1 MSTLVAL
8 TVYRYTARRQISH
21 FGIPM
26 SQPYPPAYAPRP
38 IKSSGHQQ
46 ALKIILGVFALMIAA
61 LLGLIVLLLI
71 GSETGLIELI
81 IGMICAT
88 LPVPIYIVLL
98 LWIDRYESEP
108 LWMLATAFLWGALVA
123 VFIAIILN
131 TINGAIV
138 TAATNSAQ
146 IGENFGAVISA
157 PIVEESAKAFILLVL
172 FLGKRDEFDGIIDG
186 IVYAGM
192 VGLGFAMTENILY
205 YGRAVQGGAG
215 SLTFIFILRGMAAPF
230 SHPLFTSMT
239 GIGLGWSRQ
248 SNNGFIKVVMPVLGF
263 MLAILLHATWNGTAT
278 FGGAVGFFAGYFLIM
293 GPAFIIT
300 LMVIFFSLRRE
311 GRIVSQFLYPDYQRG
326 FIGPVEYQ
334 KLSTIR
340 GRMGMSWNAM
350 MAAGFSGWRAQ
361 MRYNQICS
369 ELAFHRCRVAR
380 GFVRDANSAQERES
394 DYLHTLQELRQK
406 CGPSPPPGW
415 SA

>member
-1 MSTLVAL
+1 MNLRIYCAHTHCSGHMIQPGQPFDSAL
-8 TVYRYTARRQISH
+8 N
-21 FGIPM
+21 
-26 SQPYPPAYAPRP
+26 APRRLV
-38 IKSSGHQQ
+38 KTSGHQSV
-46 ALKIILGVFALMIAA
+46 LKIILGIFGLMVAA

-71 GSETGLIELI
+71 GAETGPVELF

-88 LPVPIYIVLL
+88 LPVPIYVVLL

-123 VFIAIILN
+123 VFIAFILN

-138 TAATNSAQ
+138 TAATNSVR

-157 PIVEESAKAFILLVL
+157 PIVEESAKALIIALL
-172 FLGKRDEFDGIIDG
+172 FFFKRDEFDGIVDG

-205 YGRAVQGGAG
+205 YGRAVQGGPEV
-215 SLTFIFILRGMAAPF
+215 LTFTFILRGMAAPF

-239 GIGLGWSRQ
+239 GIGFGWSRQ
-248 SNNGFIKVVMPVLGF
+248 SNNGFIKVVMPVVGF
-263 MLAILLHATWNGTAT
+263 MLAVMLHATWNGTAT
-278 FGGAVGFFAGYFLIM
+278 YGGPVGFFAAYFLIM

-311 GRIVSQFLYPDYQRG
+311 GRIVREFLYPDYQKG
-326 FIGPVEYQ
+326 FFDPMDYE

-340 GRMGMSWNAM
+340 GRMGMSWKAM
-350 MAAGFSGWRAQ
+350 SANGYSGWRAR
-361 MRYNQICS
+361 MRYNQVAS
-369 ELAFHRCRVAR
+369 ELAFHRNRVAR
-380 GFVRDANSAQERES
+380 GFVRDAQLAREREE
-394 DYLHTLQELRQK
+394 DYLYTLHELRQK
-406 CGPSPPPGW
+406 FATTVRGMPR
-415 SA
+415 

>member
-1 MSTLVAL
+1 MNNA
-8 TVYRYTARRQISH
+8 YTPNNAY
-21 FGIPM
+21 IPIGT
-26 SQPYPPAYAPRP
+26 PPRMVG
-38 IKSSGHQQ
+38 SSGHRS
-46 ALKIILGVFALMIAA
+46 AVKIILAIFALMVAA

-71 GSETGLIELI
+71 ASETGPVELI

-88 LPVPIYIVLL
+88 LPVPIYIMLL

-108 LWMLATAFLWGALVA
+108 LWMLTTTFLWGALVA
-123 VFIAIILN
+123 VFIAIVLN
-131 TINGAIV
+131 TINGEIV
-138 TAATNSAQ
+138 KVATNSAR
-146 IGENFGAVISA
+146 IGANFGAVISA

-172 FLGKRDEFDGIIDG
+172 FFWKKDEFDGIVDG

-205 YGRAVQGGAG
+205 YGRAVSGGAG

-248 SNNGFIKVVMPVLGF
+248 SNNGFVKVVAPVLGF
-263 MLAILLHATWNGTAT
+263 MFAILLHATWNGTAT
-278 FGGAVGFFAGYFLIM
+278 YGGAVGFFAGYFLIM

-311 GRIVSQFLYPDYQRG
+311 GRIVRQFLYPDYQRG
-326 FIGPVEYQ
+326 FFDAGEYE

-340 GRMGMSWNAM
+340 GRMGLSWNAM
-350 MAAGFSGWRAQ
+350 TTKGFSGWRARR
-361 MRYNQICS
+361 RYNQIAS
-369 ELAFHRCRVAR
+369 ELAFHRSRVAR
-380 GFVRDANSAQERES
+380 GLARDSNSAQQREN
-394 DYLHTLQELRQK
+394 DYLYTLHELRQK
-406 CGPSPPPGW
+406 LSMAAPPQ
-415 SA
+415 AQH